1 LESVQPNES
10 ASGPVSVDWKL
21 TAPGAAQSSTSE
33 SVLVTAA
40 VVTLKGAL
48 NTGAAISSV
57 RAATRMEDS
66 LSAPKRLSARLGS
79 FWVMVSER
87 PVRLFCS

>member
-1 LESVQPNES
+1 MESVQPCES
-10 ASGPVSVDWKL
+10 ASGPASADWKL

-33 SVLVTAA
+33 SALVTGA
-40 VVTLKGAL
+40 VVTLKGVLKA
-48 NTGAAISSV
+48 GAAISNV
-57 RAATRMEDS
+57 RAATRMEDN

-79 FWVMVSER
+79 FCTMVSER